1 MCRLYLENH
10 QQPLQQSSHQH
21 ILHISTL
28 KIMDSVLIRVEAAL
42 DSLRPYLATYGG
54 NVRVAEITAEGVL
67 KLEWEGACGACPMS
81 PMTRAGLED
90 TVRRAVPEI
99 IAVEAK

>member
-1 MCRLYLENH
+1 MSLDH
-10 QQPLQQSSHQH
+10 PLLPR
-21 ILHISTL
+21 I
-28 KIMDSVLIRVEAAL
+28 EAAL
-42 DSLRPYLATYGG
+42 DGLRPYLLRDGG
-54 NVRVAEITAEGVL
+54 NVRVAEITPEGVL

-99 IAVEAK
+99 TAVEAR

>member
-1 MCRLYLENH
+1 MSTPVSTAVPTLEAH
-10 QQPLQQSSHQH
+10 PLLVR
-21 ILHISTL
+21 I
-28 KIMDSVLIRVEAAL
+28 EAAL
-42 DSLRPYLATYGG
+42 DTLRPYLATDGG
-54 NVRVAEITAEGVL
+54 NVRIIEITADGVL

-99 IAVEAK
+99 RAVEAR